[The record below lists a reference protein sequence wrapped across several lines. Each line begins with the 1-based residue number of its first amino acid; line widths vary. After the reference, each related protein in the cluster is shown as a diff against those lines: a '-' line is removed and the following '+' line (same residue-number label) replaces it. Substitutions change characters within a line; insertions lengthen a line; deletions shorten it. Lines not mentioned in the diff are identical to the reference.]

1 MAHNNNTTYSTVS
14 QLMKR
19 LGGVYRD
26 PNRVSRDST
35 NLLNS
40 SVGQNLRPKVST
52 LVENNGVSS
61 NAMLLT
67 GTIPMIYRGGKYNI
81 PIELYL
87 PPKYPLQSPVAFVRP
102 VPSMMIK
109 EGHKHVGSDG
119 MVYMPYLHNWH
130 SNSHNLSAL
139 CTHMSNYFGTDPP
152 LFARPAGQPLSNS
165 YVRQSVTPQPPRYED
180 VEQDQAR
187 IDALNEEMR
196 AANLA
201 ADVARRAERSE
212 QEAARQKIIAEQEQL
227 TLTNQ
232 AKAQLRN
239 KFQYELR
246 NYDDT
251 CRREIELRLK
261 EQLMLEKSAN
271 YIVGA
276 SGDPKS
282 GQIEY
287 LSTKKMELENH
298 HEQID
303 ELTERLNG
311 FISTVKEQKASSEEI
326 KVDDLVLPIDIL
338 SGQMLALSA
347 ENAAISDTIFF
358 LDKGLAKGVIALNV
372 HLKAVR
378 RLAKRQFL
386 VRAHLLK
393 VAASNASMS
402 YRGF

>member
-26 PNRVSRDST
+26 PNRVSRDAT
-35 NLLNS
+35 GLLTS
-40 SVGQNLRPKVST
+40 SVGNNLRPKISN

-67 GTIPMIYRGGKYNI
+67 GTIPMIYMGGKYNI
-81 PIELYL
+81 PIEVYL
-87 PPKYPLQSPVAFVRP
+87 PPKYPLQPPVAYVRP

-109 EGHKHVGSDG
+109 EGHQHVGSDG

-152 LFARPAGQPLSNS
+152 LFARPVGQPLSNS
-165 YVRQSVTPQPPRYED
+165 YVRPSATHQPPRYED
-180 VEQDQAR
+180 VQQDQAR

-196 AANLA
+196 AANIA
-201 ADVARRAERSE
+201 ADVARQAERAE
-212 QEAARQKIIAEQEQL
+212 QEAARQKITAEREQL
-227 TLTNQ
+227 SLINQ

-239 KFQYELR
+239 KVEYELR
-246 NYDDT
+246 NFDDT
-251 CRREIELRLK
+251 CRRDIELRLK

-271 YIVGA
+271 YIVGV
-276 SGDPKS
+276 SGDSKS
-282 GQIEY
+282 GQMEY
-287 LSTKKMELENH
+287 LSSKKIELENH

-303 ELTERLNG
+303 ELTEKLNG
-311 FISTVKEQKASSEEI
+311 FITTVKEHTASSEEI

-347 ENAAISDTIFF
+347 ENAAISDTLFF
-358 LDKGLAKGVIALNV
+358 LDKGLAKGIIALNV

-386 VRAHLLK
+386 VKAHLLK
-393 VAASNASMS
+393 VAASKEKMS